1 MSGISNVSQS
11 NLVTIQNGSLIQGK
25 EVSEQPLNLKN
36 GSVIQGTIVSILDT
50 DNGKMVNINV
60 SGNEIAAFLRDEMN
74 LREGQT
80 MQFAVKGQTAKAI
93 SIMPLFENTATFS
106 SAMKALSE
114 AGLENTPENL
124 NMVREMME
132 AQLPIDK
139 GSLQEMNRNMNLFP
153 ESPISTLVEMKS
165 LNIPITDNNIKSF
178 ESYKNYEHQ
187 VVAEMEDIMD
197 SLPDSY
203 NTLISNGE
211 ETKALNLYGAV
222 LKAFGGEISKNTGE
236 FTYNSPAV
244 SANSPE
250 ITEGLN
256 NPNVKAQTTAQTPAQ
271 INAQTPVKELGQEVE
286 TMTFELTAQEDG
298 VILES
303 AGKNVNSNRAYSSEF
318 IDTLRNLGVSEEIIN
333 KLNTS
338 DSKELFRELAVRFE
352 NSDLQLIPES
362 ASWKKL
368 FSSEEFGKIL
378 KENIEGQWLLKPDE
392 VEDKENINNL
402 YQRLGNQ
409 VKHLAEAVNNVG
421 HNDSKLGQSLNSLS
435 NNLDFM
441 NQLNHLF
448 QYVQLPLQMAG
459 QNVHG
464 DLYVYRNKNKR
475 MSEDGSVSAVLH
487 LDMDNLGPIDV
498 YVKLLEK
505 KVTTNFYV
513 ADEMVLD
520 LINDNIHILDERL
533 QKRGYT
539 MNVSL
544 KLHDDIDGDDAAVDE
559 MFEVAKTPL
568 ISTTSFDARA

>member
-11 NLVTIQNGSLIQGK
+11 NLVTIQSGSQIQGK
-25 EVSEQPLNLKN
+25 EALSQPLNLKN
-36 GSVIQGTIVSILDT
+36 GSVIQGTIVSISDT
-50 DNGKMVNINV
+50 DNGKLVNINV
-60 SGNEIAAFLRDEMN
+60 SGNEISAFLRDDMN

-80 MQFAVKGQTAKAI
+80 MQFAVKGQNAQSI
-93 SIMPLFENTATFS
+93 SIMPLFENTATLS
-106 SAMKALSE
+106 SAMKALS
-114 AGLENTPENL
+114 ASGLENTPENL

-132 AQLPIDK
+132 FHLPIDK
-139 GSLQEMNRNMNLFP
+139 VSLQEMSRNMNLFP
-153 ESPISTLVEMKS
+153 DSGISTLVEMKS
-165 LNIPITDNNIKSF
+165 LNILVTENNIKSF

-187 VVAEMEDIMD
+187 VVGEMEDIID
-197 SLPDSY
+197 ALPDSY
-203 NTLISNGE
+203 NALISNGE

-222 LKAFGGEISKNTGE
+222 LKAFGGEISQNDKAITDNGQSQILSNPESAGENKSLEINTQ
-236 FTYNSPAV
+236 AK
-244 SANSPE
+244 ANE
-250 ITEGLN
+250 LN
-256 NPNVKAQTTAQTPAQ
+256 L
-271 INAQTPVKELGQEVE
+271 KESVLE
-286 TMTFELTAQEDG
+286 ELSAQED
-298 VILES
+298 VIAS
-303 AGKNVNSNRAYSSEF
+303 DSTGKNVNQGKVFSAEF
-318 IDTLRNLGVSEEIIN
+318 SDTLRNLGVSEETIT

-338 DSKELFRELAVRFE
+338 DSKELIKELAGKFE
-352 NSDLQLIPES
+352 SADLQSVPES

-368 FSSEEFGKIL
+368 FSSEEFGKVL

-409 VKHLAEAVNNVG
+409 VKHLAETVNNAG
-421 HNDSKLGQSLNSLS
+421 LNDSKLGQSLNNLS

-441 NQLNHLF
+441 NQLNHMF
-448 QYVQLPLQMAG
+448 QYVQLPLQMTG

-513 ADEMVLD
+513 ADESILD

-544 KLHDDIDGDDAAVDE
+544 KLHDDMDGDDAAVDE
-559 MFEVAKTPL
+559 MFEVTKTPL
-568 ISTTSFDARA
+568 VSTTSFDARA